1 MRQIVVRAGNDGI
14 MRFRNDLPQLF
25 RDHANSLAPYSHHVG
40 FEHLRIA
47 GVNAISENIPY
58 RVIGPKGSCLV
69 SPPHIRQI
77 DGRCLHMILIQ
88 GQRNLRNRLSRS
100 RQRKDMANDLSRRL
114 IYHNGIMPLPLFIA
128 IGNRPKR
135 IFAVV
140 FLHVHN
146 AFDLAG
152 NIMAVHLVDKVADRK
167 IESAGVFPQFLAV
180 ETVVNRNE
188 AYSSGR
194 KLDLKIIA
202 GFQIVS
208 CKT

>member
-1 MRQIVVRAGNDGI
+1 
-14 MRFRNDLPQLF
+14 
-25 RDHANSLAPYSHHVG
+25 
-40 FEHLRIA
+40 
-47 GVNAISENIPY
+47 
-58 RVIGPKGSCLV
+58 
-69 SPPHIRQI
+69 
-77 DGRCLHMILIQ
+77 
-88 GQRNLRNRLSRS
+88 
-100 RQRKDMANDLSRRL
+100 MANDLSRRL

-152 NIMAVHLVDKVADRK
+152 NIMATAVHICKVADRK
-167 IESAGVFPQFLAV
+167 IESASVFPQFLAV

-202 GFQIVS
+202 GFQMVS